1 MKTNLR
7 NWFLFSLL
15 AVFSFSLASCGS
27 DDEVTNT
34 PSIIGKWQIEKIN
47 VNGMEIPQMGTAAT
61 LEFKK
66 DGKVYAE
73 NFNFPGLNIFKQ
85 PVEYKYNDKD
95 GTISLASINGKILK
109 LTETELQF
117 EGTMSI
123 LGGDVKA
130 IIACKRV
137 TTATTK

>member
-61 LEFKK
+61 LEFKTDAK
-66 DGKVYAE
+66 CMPRTLIFQDLTFSS
-73 NFNFPGLNIFKQ
+73 NLLNTSI
-85 PVEYKYNDKD
+85 
-95 GTISLASINGKILK
+95 TIK
-109 LTETELQF
+109 
-117 EGTMSI
+117 
-123 LGGDVKA
+123 
-130 IIACKRV
+130 
-137 TTATTK
+137 TARFHWLLSMVRF

>member
-61 LEFKK
+61 LEFKT

-95 GTISLASINGKILK
+95 GTISLASIV
-109 LTETELQF
+109 
-117 EGTMSI
+117 SI
-123 LGGDVKA
+123 QY
-130 IIACKRV
+130 
-137 TTATTK
+137 